1 VHRCAAVK
9 QSDTGLWVEE
19 VEADGHEE
27 DGHEED
33 EVDVYT
39 CNMSKE
45 PYTGRGGGECEQV
58 HYRQTVV

>member
-1 VHRCAAVK
+1 M
-9 QSDTGLWVEE
+9 
-19 VEADGHEE
+19 EADGHEE